1 MNFMSLNKFL
11 EMSDKERSELQVL
24 SLSAQNLGLLDAD
37 SFQAFARLSP
47 CAGLKQL
54 NLNYNNLDAL
64 DMDGFQA
71 LGYFLSRCP
80 GLETLDLA
88 DNNLGALDARFQMF
102 CDALANCPGL
112 QTLNLGSNRLE
123 VLKMNGFEALGQ
135 TLSRYPKLHT
145 LQLTNNNLGEL
156 EAAGFQALGQTLS
169 DCPRLHTLNL
179 GSNRL
184 QALKADGFQALGQAL
199 SRCRSL
205 GTLNLENNN
214 LDELE
219 AVGFQALGQA
229 LSYCPRLHTLNL
241 GSNNLGELEAAGFQ
255 ALGQALSYCPRLQIL
270 NLGSNNLYE
279 LEADD
284 FQALG
289 QALSNCPALRT
300 LSLWGNNLC
309 DLKASDFQVF
319 CDALFCL
326 ETLSEIENIAEFT
339 KEQQG
344 ALTSILNKNLIF
356 IEEIKNILESGLPN
370 EPKFPGVLQNIM
382 MGYLLPENALL
393 PSDKTSVPA
402 LIFSIST
409 PNSERQETKE
419 IKDDPSFLIHLSCD
433 SKAESKRGISP
444 SAVDIND
451 LEEGYTQLHH
461 AISSNNLSLV
471 TRLLERGANPDIRA
485 RATEEIIIRRGLS
498 FDSTNRAELSFSHI
512 NDTALHTAVYGG
524 NIEIVKL
531 LLQYGANPS
540 LRNNQGYTALQCAA
554 QANRV
559 EICRLLADRLSS
571 ATTASSSSSSFL
583 SATDASSL
591 SAQNDN
597 NDNAGL
603 TPATLIPE
611 QRTEPAREFC
621 KDFPKPPK

>member
-11 EMSDKERSELQVL
+11 EMSDKERGELQVL

-37 SFQAFARLSP
+37 GFQAFARLSS

-71 LGYFLSRCP
+71 LGDFLSRCP
-80 GLETLDLA
+80 GLQTLDLGG
-88 DNNLGALDARFQMF
+88 NNLGALDVRFQTF
-102 CDALANCPGL
+102 CDALSSCPGL

-123 VLKMNGFEALGQ
+123 MLKADGFKALGQ
-135 TLSRYPKLHT
+135 TLSCYPELHTLQLTNNTLGELNAAGFQALGLALSGCPKLHT
-145 LQLTNNNLGEL
+145 LELTNNNLGEL
-156 EAAGFQALGQTLS
+156 E
-169 DCPRLHTLNL
+169 
-179 GSNRL
+179 
-184 QALKADGFQALGQAL
+184 
-199 SRCRSL
+199 
-205 GTLNLENNN
+205 
-214 LDELE
+214 
-219 AVGFQALGQA
+219 VG
-229 LSYCPRLHTLNL
+229 
-241 GSNNLGELEAAGFQ
+241 GFQ
-255 ALGQALSYCPRLQIL
+255 ALGQALSYCPRLQTL
-270 NLGSNNLYE
+270 NLGNNNLGE
-279 LEADD
+279 LEADG

-289 QALSNCPALRT
+289 QVLSCCPALRT
-300 LSLWGNNLC
+300 LNLWGNNLC
-309 DLKASDFQVF
+309 DLNASHFQAF

-326 ETLSEIENIAEFT
+326 ETLTKIENITEFT
-339 KEQQG
+339 KEQQD
-344 ALTSILNKNLIF
+344 ALTPILNKNLRF
-356 IEEIKNILESGLPN
+356 IEEIKNILDSGLPN
-370 EPKFPGVLQNIM
+370 EPKFPGALQNIM

-393 PSDKTSVPA
+393 RAGKTSVPA
-402 LIFSIST
+402 LIFSISAL
-409 PNSERQETKE
+409 NSERQETKE
-419 IKDDPSFLIHLSCD
+419 IKDEPSLLIHLSCD
-433 SKAESKRGISP
+433 SKAESKGGISP

-451 LEEGYTQLHH
+451 LEEGYTQLHR

-485 RATEEIIIRRGLS
+485 RATEEIIIRRGLR
-498 FDSTNRAELSFSHI
+498 FDSTNRTELSFSHI

-540 LRNNQGYTALQCAA
+540 LRNNQGYTPLQCAA
-554 QANRV
+554 QAKQV

-583 SATDASSL
+583 SATDTSSL

-611 QRTEPAREFC
+611 QRTEPVREFC